1 MKTKF
6 LTLLLLISFSIA
18 VSAQSWQTYE
28 NKLYV
33 SPVNTFVGIGTNIPA
48 YNLDIDGRLR
58 IRYSNVINGWG
69 YSYLY
74 WSFHSLVMGTPE
86 GSNSH
91 NSIDLIPGGN
101 DNQPETFFSQIRF
114 FSTTSTNQH
123 DLKIELNSEGNCW
136 FNNPHNFGIGTTT
149 PHYKLDVNGTIHA
162 TEILVSIPTG
172 ADFVFDKN
180 YSLPTLKDVEAY
192 IKDQKHL
199 PDIQSA
205 DEMEQN
211 GVNLNELTIQLLQK
225 VEELTLYIIEQDKRI
240 EELEQQLK

>member
-123 DLKIELNSEGNCW
+123 DLKIELNSEGNCSSLSRQT
-136 FNNPHNFGIGTTT
+136 IGFVWQSKQASVAHLLCTMAGLTT
-149 PHYKLDVNGTIHA
+149 HI
-162 TEILVSIPTG
+162 ISVSGQRHRTTNLMSMVLYMP
-172 ADFVFDKN
+172 
-180 YSLPTLKDVEAY
+180 LKF
-192 IKDQKHL
+192 
-199 PDIQSA
+199 
-205 DEMEQN
+205 
-211 GVNLNELTIQLLQK
+211 
-225 VEELTLYIIEQDKRI
+225 
-240 EELEQQLK
+240 